1 VAGITG
7 NVDLDWF
14 NGTREQLRTF
24 AATGAIPVDR

>member
-14 NGTREQLRTF
+14 NGSPADLNQLAGLGNT
-24 AATGAIPVDR
+24 